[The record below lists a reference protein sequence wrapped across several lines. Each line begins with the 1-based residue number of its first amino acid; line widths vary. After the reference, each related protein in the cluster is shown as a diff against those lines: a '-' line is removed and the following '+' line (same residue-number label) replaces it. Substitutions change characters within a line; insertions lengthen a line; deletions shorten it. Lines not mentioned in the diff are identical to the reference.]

1 MLVVSPDCK
10 VLQVFDQV
18 WDCADTGD
26 WGRGMVLTISRAA
39 NKTSRKFQQLMV
51 NIGEDKQAIKLA
63 LAHLR
68 IY

>member
-39 NKTSRKFQQLMV
+39 NQTLRKFPRSLLLFV
-51 NIGEDKQAIKLA
+51 ESLI
-63 LAHLR
+63 
-68 IY
+68 